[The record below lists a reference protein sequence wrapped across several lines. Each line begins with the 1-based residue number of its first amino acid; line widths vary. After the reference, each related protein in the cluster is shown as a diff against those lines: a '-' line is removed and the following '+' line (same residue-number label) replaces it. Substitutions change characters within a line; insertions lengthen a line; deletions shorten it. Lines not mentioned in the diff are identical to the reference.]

1 MAYRAKNLMVAV
13 VDDDPRI
20 RESIEALLSSAGFTA
35 CIFNSAEEV
44 VDSNALATFC
54 CLVTDVRMP
63 GMDGWELQ
71 RITACRFPELPVI
84 FITAH
89 QDDIGYRQ
97 AIDLGAFG
105 VLYKPFDG
113 EELLL
118 MVEAACRGYSQSCQL
133 PDGLS
138 SH

>member
-1 MAYRAKNLMVAV
+1 MSANILI
-13 VDDDPRI
+13 VDDETNVRLNY
-20 RESIEALLSSAGFTA
+20 RVTLETEGYKMFEAVSGARALEELLGRSF
-35 CIFNSAEEV
+35 
-44 VDSNALATFC
+44 DLAI
-54 CLVTDVRMP
+54 LDMRMP

-71 RITACRFPELPVI
+71 RITAHRFPELPVI

-97 AIDLGAFG
+97 ASDLGAFG

-118 MVEAACRGYSQSCQL
+118 MVEAACKRYSQSGQL